1 MSRLGSS
8 PTSRLKQRSE
18 RKALKGKRQMRRS
31 AAKSTSLTFVEPMK
45 ALSVPDLPTGR
56 RIGKHI

>member
-1 MSRLGSS
+1 
-8 PTSRLKQRSE
+8 
-18 RKALKGKRQMRRS
+18 MRRS

-56 RIGKHI
+56 WIYEMKFDGYL